1 MHLFFLFV
9 EGVDV
14 ALSRIRERV
23 LKGGHDV
30 PERVVRRRF
39 HRSIGNFFQ
48 EYQPLVDSW
57 YLFDNTDTTPA
68 AIAFRKGNKL
78 RIMKHEMYESLVA
91 RYGEK

>member
-9 EGVDV
+9 ESVDV
-14 ALSRIRERV
+14 ALSRIQERV

-30 PERVVRRRF
+30 PESVVRRRF

-48 EYQPLVDSW
+48 EYQPLVDLW
-57 YLFDNTDTTPA
+57 YLFDNTGTKPA
-68 AIAFRKGNKL
+68 AIAFKKGNKI
-78 RIMKHEMYESLVA
+78 RRMKLVMYESLVA